1 MLRNVNTLYNRDN
14 NKARKMAQDN
24 RLSKAVKTFD
34 KFPQFIRT
42 FALSKAMGSAI
53 KYAGTSGLRFEKIT
67 AKECIVVIP
76 NRKKV
81 QNHIGSVHAA
91 AMGLLAETAT
101 GFMTG
106 LTVPDDRIIVIK
118 SMNLEYLKQATGDMT
133 AVATYSDEQVEF
145 IKNNNKGDMNVPVV
159 ITDAKGVETV
169 KATMVW
175 AWAPKRK

>member
-1 MLRNVNTLYNRDN
+1 MAKPNRLTTLVNTFQKLPG
-14 NKARKMAQDN
+14 
-24 RLSKAVKTFD
+24 S
-34 KFPQFIRT
+34 IRT
-42 FALSKAMGSAI
+42 FALSKVLGRVI
-53 KYAGTSGLRFEKIT
+53 KYAGTSGLRFEKLT
-67 AKECIVVIP
+67 PNECIVVIP

-106 LTVPDDRIIVIK
+106 LTVPDNRIIVIK
-118 SMNLEYLKQATGDMT
+118 SMNLEYLKQATGDMK
-133 AVATYSDEQVEF
+133 AIATFSDEQVEF
-145 IKNNNKGDMNVPVV
+145 IKNNEKADINVPVV

>member
-1 MLRNVNTLYNRDN
+1 MAKNNRLTTAVNTFQKLPE
-14 NKARKMAQDN
+14 
-24 RLSKAVKTFD
+24 S
-34 KFPQFIRT
+34 IRT
-42 FALSKAMGSAI
+42 FALSKAMGRVI
-53 KYAGTSGLRFEKIT
+53 KYAGTSGLRFEKLT
-67 AKECIVVIP
+67 PNECIIVIP

-106 LTVPDDRIIVIK
+106 LTVPDNRIIVIK
-118 SMNLEYLKQATGDMT
+118 SMSLEYLKQASGDMK
-133 AVATYSDEQVEF
+133 AVATFSDEQVDY
-145 IKNNNKGDMNVPVV
+145 IKQNEKGDINVPVV
-159 ITDAKGVETV
+159 ITDGKGVETV

>member
-1 MLRNVNTLYNRDN
+1 MAKNNRLTTAVNTFQKLPE
-14 NKARKMAQDN
+14 
-24 RLSKAVKTFD
+24 S
-34 KFPQFIRT
+34 IRT
-42 FALSKAMGSAI
+42 FALSKAMGRVI
-53 KYAGTSGLRFEKIT
+53 KYAGTSGLRFEKLT
-67 AKECIVVIP
+67 PNECIIVIP

-106 LTVPDDRIIVIK
+106 LTVPDNRIIVIK
-118 SMNLEYLKQATGDMT
+118 SMSLEYLKQASGDMK
-133 AVATYSDEQVEF
+133 AVATFSDEQVDY
-145 IKNNNKGDMNVPVV
+145 IKQNEKGDINVPVV
-159 ITDAKGVETV
+159 ITDEKGVETV